1 MKSKISSGYLTPQAR
16 NKRVQDTS
24 HSGNNNLS
32 ALAEFNESTFQKL
45 MTCPIKR
52 KLVLKLIESEK
63 DNIEAYKK
71 RLKET
76 ERTEHNVSPLP
87 NIQKNYKCESPT
99 ALMRRR
105 ALEQQNSS
113 PLIGNTNNVSR
124 PNSVNSNTSESS
136 SSTSA
141 QVPFQQLLNGVI
153 AFVEVKS
160 KGLDRS
166 VGVKALMVSMG
177 AIVKD
182 SFTKDVTHVVFK
194 VSNVIFQFRINIFK
208 YKC

>member
-1 MKSKISSGYLTPQAR
+1 MKSKISSGYFTPQAR

-24 HSGNNNLS
+24 HSGNNIS
-32 ALAEFNESTFQKL
+32 TTLAEFNESTFQKL

-76 ERTEHNVSPLP
+76 ERTEHNVSPLQ

-194 VSNVIFQFRINIFK
+194 VSNVLLF
-208 YKC
+208 

>member
-1 MKSKISSGYLTPQAR
+1 MKSKISSGYLTPQA
-16 NKRVQDTS
+16 KTKKVQETS
-24 HSGNNNLS
+24 HSGNCGNSNLS
-32 ALAEFNESTFQKL
+32 ALVEFNESSFQKL
-45 MTCPIKR
+45 MSCPIKR

-71 RLKET
+71 RLKEN
-76 ERTEHNVSPLP
+76 ERIEHNVSPLH

-113 PLIGNTNNVSR
+113 PLVGNTNNLSR

-141 QVPFQQLLNGVI
+141 QIPFDQLLNGVV

-160 KGLDRS
+160 KGQDRS
-166 VGVKALMVSMG
+166 NGVKALMVSMG

-182 SFTKDVTHVVFK
+182 SFTKEVTHIVFK
-194 VSNVIFQFRINIFK
+194 VSNT
-208 YKC
+208 CL